1 MGVNGVEWGW
11 MGFSFW
17 LEWGCFLGGGEATG
31 GSIFGLMG
39 GVLTVCCATCD
50 RNLVHFCCSQH
61 VARVVK
67 ILYVRPK
74 WPECVCSQSART
86 WWSTLLYRLLL
97 RWHMF
102 WESMH
107 SPDFTRFQ
115 QLTRAK
121 IPVPCYL
128 KCCNRKWGNHG
139 TEIFRWSTEYLFLH
153 VYRSHVW
160 F

>member
-1 MGVNGVEWGW
+1 MHNVPEWGW
-11 MGFSFW
+11 MGSNGAEWGSLFGLNGGVFW
-17 LEWGCFLGGGEATG
+17 ERGRRPGGPFLAWWGCFE
-31 GSIFGLMG
+31 GL
-39 GVLTVCCATCD
+39 LC
-50 RNLVHFCCSQH
+50 NLWQKSRSFLLFTACRSRC
-61 VARVVK
+61 K
-67 ILYVRPK
+67 ILYVRLK

-97 RWHMF
+97 HWHMF

-139 TEIFRWSTEYLFLH
+139 TEIFRWITEYLFLQG
-153 VYRSHVW
+153 
-160 F
+160 